1 MAMNVNDFNLL
12 IQWGFQLFDQLSRY
26 KDEEDFI
33 VAFNF
38 LISQQQFQLIS
49 KLMSKESK
57 LSSQEIFELF
67 QLGDKFLVSGQAKEK
82 IFSLLVKLLSSEEI
96 SIRELPSLNL
106 WNDFTIYLKYNSAI
120 EIDGYTIKLNG
131 LKIRPKENE

>member
-12 IQWGFQLFDQLSRY
+12 IQWGFQLFDQLSPY

-57 LSSQEIFELF
+57 LSSQEIFEVF
-67 QLGDKFLVSGQAKEK
+67 QLGDKFLVSGQAKEN

-96 SIRELPSLNL
+96 SIRELPYLNL

-120 EIDGYTIKLNG
+120 EIDGFSIKLNG

>member
-1 MAMNVNDFNLL
+1 
-12 IQWGFQLFDQLSRY
+12 
-26 KDEEDFI
+26 
-33 VAFNF
+33 
-38 LISQQQFQLIS
+38 
-49 KLMSKESK
+49 MSKKNEFSN
-57 LSSQEIFELF
+57 QEIIELF
-67 QLGDKFLVSGQAKEK
+67 QLGDKFLATGQAKEN
-82 IFSLLVKLLSSEEI
+82 IFSLFVKLLSLGNVV

>member
-12 IQWGFQLFDQLSRY
+12 IQWGFQLFDQLSPY

-57 LSSQEIFELF
+57 LSSQEIFEVF
-67 QLGDKFLVSGQAKEK
+67 QLGDKFLVSGQAKEN

-96 SIRELPSLNL
+96 SIRELPYLNL

>member
-12 IQWGFQLFDQLSRY
+12 IQWGFQLFDQLSPY